1 MSRIARVV
9 IPDCPHHIIQR
20 GNRRQRVFFWEQD
33 RTYYLR
39 LLKKHGDL
47 EGISY
52 LAYCLM
58 DNHVHL
64 VAVPKRPESLALGI
78 GAAHWRYSLAIN
90 LREDWRGF
98 LWQGRFLSCPLDEKH
113 LYAALRY
120 VELNPVRADLVA
132 RAEDYPWSSA
142 RAHISRTPD
151 LLISETSLNMMIGD
165 WTSLLATRPPDSEF
179 ILLRKH
185 TSTGRPLGDERFIE
199 KLEQLT
205 GRVLR
210 ERKRGPKRQKNH
222 LVPPD

>member
-1 MSRIARVV
+1 MGIVPINRKANSYVSYSSGRDSRLSTSYHAT
-9 IPDCPHHIIQR
+9 
-20 GNRRQRVFFWEQD
+20 RQPAPKSLFLG
-33 RTYYLR
+33 T
-39 LLKKHGDL
+39 G
-47 EGISY
+47 SY
-52 LAYCLM
+52 ILSPLAQK
-58 DNHVHL
+58 
-64 VAVPKRPESLALGI
+64 A
-78 GAAHWRYSLAIN
+78 WR
-90 LREDWRGF
+90 
-98 LWQGRFLSCPLDEKH
+98 DEKH
-113 LYAALRY
+113 LYTALRY
-120 VELNPVRADLVA
+120 VELNPVRAGLVA

-165 WTSLLATRPPDSEF
+165 WTSFLATRPPDSEF

-210 ERKRGPKRQKNH
+210 ERKRGPKRKKNH